1 MPIGPDLLALGR
13 AHMELAHEMI
23 LVGAALGVLS
33 VLAGLLSRRLGA
45 PVLLVFLVLG
55 MLAGEDGP
63 GGIQYDDFASA
74 YLVGSVALAV
84 ILFEGGL
91 KTHLSMLRLAV
102 WPALALAVIGVGITA
117 AIVAAAVMWIAAVPF
132 AMAMLVGS
140 AVAPTDAAAVAALLG
155 RARLA
160 LPERINALLE
170 IESGLNDPMS
180 IFLTVFVIRV
190 IVEPASATWSQ
201 RRAAVR
207 ARDDRRRRARAGRRL
222 AARPAVAP
230 PVAGSPHRHGA
241 GAGVQPGAVRPR
253 AGPRHQRLPGDLP
266 RRRDRRRDTAPRP
279 ARDRRTSSRAPP
291 GWRRSCCS

>member
-1 MPIGPDLLALGR
+1 
-13 AHMELAHEMI
+13 MI

-91 KTHLSMLRLAV
+91 KTHPSMLRLAV

-132 AMAMLVGS
+132 AMAMLVGA

-160 LPERINALLE
+160 LPERITALLE

-180 IFLTVFVIRV
+180 IFLTVFVIHV
-190 IVEPASATWSQ
+190 IVEPASATWLN
-201 RRAAVR
+201 AALLF
-207 ARDDRRRRARAGRRL
+207 ATRDGRRRRARAW
-222 AARPAVAP
+222 AAAGCSACCCAACRWKSP
-230 PVAGSPHRHGA
+230 PPWCWC
-241 GAGVQPGAVRPR
+241 
-253 AGPRHQRLPGDLP
+253 
-266 RRRDRRRDTAPRP
+266 
-279 ARDRRTSSRAPP
+279 
-291 GWRRSCCS
+291 WRSA

>member
-1 MPIGPDLLALGR
+1 MPIGPDLLALGH
-13 AHMELAHEMI
+13 AHMALAHEMI

-63 GGIQYDDFASA
+63 GGILYSDFASA

-91 KTHLSMLRLAV
+91 KTHPSMLRLAV

-170 IESGLNDPMS
+170 IEFGPQRPDVDLPHRLRHPRDRRAGLGHVD
-180 IFLTVFVIRV
+180 
-190 IVEPASATWSQ
+190 Q

-207 ARDDRRRRARAGRRL
+207 DAR
-222 AARPAVAP
+222 
-230 PVAGSPHRHGA
+230 
-241 GAGVQPGAVRPR
+241 
-253 AGPRHQRLPGDLP
+253 
-266 RRRDRRRDTAPRP
+266 
-279 ARDRRTSSRAPP
+279 
-291 GWRRSCCS
+291 